1 MARPAEIDNQ
11 GSRLVILASVSLVIA
26 GLYFGREVLIPLALA
41 ILLAFL
47 LSPPVRWLEKLR
59 TPRTPAT
66 LVVVCIAM
74 ALMVGTGYLVG
85 MQFTSVIKQLPS
97 YQGELQKKIASLKS
111 HGGFF
116 RKAEQEIHNLNQAAT
131 MPTQP
136 VATAGQ
142 ANTPTPGANPPAL
155 VENNVLLGGSA
166 PLAGNAAQPP
176 TTQPADQT
184 PVPVRIVTDQTAP
197 QWVLQYAE
205 TVLSPLATAG
215 LVFVLL
221 IFILLTS
228 DDLRDRMIRLFGHGR
243 LNLTTQA
250 MDEAGTRISRY
261 LGALAVVN
269 TAYGI
274 CVAIG
279 LSAIGHFFGHGTA
292 FPNVLVWGLLVGLFR
307 FIPYLGIW
315 IGAAIPILL
324 SFALFPGST
333 VFLAVLAMFIAL
345 EVVVGQFIEP
355 YWYGS
360 STGMSALAVFV
371 AAMFWTWLWGPIG
384 LLLSTP
390 LTVCLVVMG
399 KYVPQLQF
407 LDIILGD
414 EPVLPPHIKIYQRL
428 VAGDEEEAADLARE
442 MLEKQSVESVYDEV
456 LVPALAIAEQDHHRD
471 RLDPQKLAFVHQN
484 LREVVEEL
492 GEEARVR
499 LAKETAAK
507 TKGEATEEKSDPAP
521 IVTRPPLARDCSIKV
536 LCLPAKSE
544 SDEIVAIMLAQLLE
558 LRGFHASAG
567 STESLASEM
576 VDLIETQK
584 TDIVCISAMPPSAVA
599 KSRYLCKRIHARFPE
614 VGILVGI
621 WVSKADPN
629 RITRRVACSERVLL
643 ATTLAQAQEQ
653 IDQMVHPI
661 LARAQAAEP
670 ATVA

>member
-11 GSRLVILASVSLVIA
+11 GSRLVVLVSVSLVIA

-47 LSPPVRWLEKLR
+47 LSPPVRWLQKLR
-59 TPRTPAT
+59 IPRTPAT

-74 ALMVGTGYLVG
+74 ALIVGTGYLVG
-85 MQFTSVIKQLPS
+85 KQLTSVIRQWPS
-97 YQGELQKKIASLKS
+97 YQGELQNKIASLKS

-116 RKAEQEIHNLNQAAT
+116 RKAEQEIHSLNQAAT
-131 MPTQP
+131 TTTQP
-136 VATAGQ
+136 VAAGGLDKL
-142 ANTPTPGANPPAL
+142 APPGNPPDSGVNNAL
-155 VENNVLLGGSA
+155 
-166 PLAGNAAQPP
+166 LAGNAALAGNAPP
-176 TTQPADQT
+176 PPAKQPATET
-184 PVPVRIVTDQTAP
+184 PVPVRVVSDQTAP
-197 QWVLQYAE
+197 QMVLQYAE
-205 TVLSPLATAG
+205 TVFSPLATAA

-279 LSAIGHFFGHGTA
+279 LYAIGRFLGHGTA

-315 IGAAIPILL
+315 IGAAFPILL

-333 VFLAVLAMFIAL
+333 VFFAVLAMFIAL

-428 VAGDEEEAADLARE
+428 VAGEEEEAADLARE
-442 MLEKQSVESVYDEV
+442 MIEKQSLESVYDEV
-456 LVPALAIAEQDHHRD
+456 LIPALAIAEQDHHRD
-471 RLDPQKLAFVHQN
+471 RLNSQKLAFVHQN
-484 LREVVEEL
+484 LRDVVEEL

-499 LAKETAAK
+499 IGKETAAK
-507 TKGEATEEKSDPAP
+507 TKGGATEEKSDQAP
-521 IVTRPPLARDCSIKV
+521 IVTRPPLARDCSINV
-536 LCLPAKSE
+536 LCLPAKTE

-558 LRGFHASAG
+558 LRDFCASAG

-576 VDLIETQK
+576 VELIETQK
-584 TDIVCISAMPPSAVA
+584 ADIVCISAMPPAAVA
-599 KSRYLCKRIHARFPE
+599 KSRYLCKLIHTRFPE
-614 VGILVGI
+614 IGILVGI
-621 WVSKADPN
+621 WLSKADPDK
-629 RITRRVACSERVLL
+629 IARRVACAERVLL
-643 ATTLAQAQEQ
+643 ATTLARAQDQ

-661 LARAQAAEP
+661 LARGSETAES
-670 ATVA
+670 ATTA